1 MPRLSLYRRD
11 KSNDFNFLDHSIKE
25 QFLIGGTACLIYK
38 YKGPENVGDQN
49 DSSQPIHTN
58 PSEINIQ
65 DFLLLENRDR
75 KYDTNIYE
83 LRGVYNVT
91 DNDFDLSQF
100 GFFLTA
106 DNLFISFHM
115 NDMVD
120 KIGRKLMSGDVIELP
135 HLRDDLL
142 LDESLGAINK
152 FYVVE
157 DANRSSEGFSQTW
170 YPHIWRVKVGPLT
183 DAQEFQD
190 VIENNDDVLSTYT
203 SEIAV
208 NAAIEKGAEDSYD
221 GYLKTDN
228 LYGYDHDGYGVT
240 AITKGTY
247 FPENPVEGQT
257 FLRTDFSPPR
267 VYTRKASVWEFT
279 RLG

>member
-11 KSNDFNFLDHSIKE
+11 KSNDFNFLDGAIKE
-25 QFLIGGTACLIYK
+25 QFTIGGTACLIYK
-38 YKGPENVGDQN
+38 YNGPENAGNQN
-49 DSSQPIHTN
+49 DGSQPLHTN

-83 LRGVYNVT
+83 LRGIYNVT

-106 DNLFISFHM
+106 DNLFISFHI
-115 NDMVD
+115 NDMVE

-142 LDESLGAINK
+142 LDESLSAINK

-170 YPHIWRVKVGPLT
+170 YPHVWRVKVGPMS

-190 VIENNDDVLSTYT
+190 VIENNDDVLSTYQ
-203 SEIAV
+203 SEISV
-208 NAAIEKGAEDSYD
+208 NNAIDAGAADSYD
-221 GYLKTDN
+221 GYLKTDT
-228 LYGYDHDGYGVT
+228 LYGYDHTGYGTT
-240 AITKGTY
+240 AVSKGTQ
-247 FPENPVEGQT
+247 FPGTPVEGQT
-257 FLRTDFSPPR
+257 FLRTDFTPNR
-267 VYTRKASVWEFT
+267 LYTRRAGVWEFT
-279 RLG
+279 SIE